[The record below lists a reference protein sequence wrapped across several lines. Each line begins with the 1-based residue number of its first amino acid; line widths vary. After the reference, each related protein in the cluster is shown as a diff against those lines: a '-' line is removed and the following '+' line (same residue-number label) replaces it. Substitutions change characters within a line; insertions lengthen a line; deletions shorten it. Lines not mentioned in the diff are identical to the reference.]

1 MPDIVRRPS
10 RTVLVMSATTPPK
23 GRPTAG
29 RRDRNV
35 AQRRSQSRSSTKK
48 FLWAVLALAVVAA
61 VLVLGSGT
69 GGNAN
74 VGGTANTLVP
84 LAFIGLRSWRWTPA
98 PRS

>member
-1 MPDIVRRPS
+1 MFAMP
-10 RTVLVMSATTPPK
+10 ATTPPK

-29 RRDRNV
+29 RRDRNL
-35 AQRRSQSRSSTKK
+35 AQRQSRSRSNTKK

-74 VGGTANTLVP
+74 VGGTTNTVVP
-84 LAFIGLRSWRWTPA
+84 LALLRLSSWRWAPA
-98 PRS
+98 VRP